1 MCSVFAPLVK
11 NKAGDLSD
19 VNNYRAIAIS
29 NSCTKILEL
38 LLYNYF
44 MSIHCDEVND
54 VHQFGF
60 KRLHSTGACTF
71 VLKSTV
77 DYYVK
82 NGSHAF
88 CCFID
93 FTKAFDYVDYWL
105 LFSKLLES
113 SSEVKLWL
121 CTRLL

>member
-1 MCSVFAPLVK
+1 MCSAFAPLVK

-19 VNNYRAIAIS
+19 VNNYRAIAIF

-38 LLYNYF
+38 LLHNYF

-54 VHQFGF
+54 VHRFGF

-77 DYYVK
+77 DYHVK
-82 NGSHAF
+82 
-88 CCFID
+88 
-93 FTKAFDYVDYWL
+93 KW
-105 LFSKLLES
+105 
-113 SSEVKLWL
+113 
-121 CTRLL
+121 